1 MPGFS
6 SSYSPLFLVLFILI
20 AAAVSWYFYRNT
32 ALSNLKKYI
41 LITLKSLAIFILLAL
56 FIEPVL
62 SYLTSSD
69 KKGRDIVLI
78 DISRSSSIEKRS
90 EDIKTILSETD
101 INTNDGNLFGF
112 SGSTSELKN
121 MDSIMFNGYNTDL
134 AASLRELKEQYPDGS
149 YSTVTV
155 ISDGI
160 FTDGGNPLYEALK
173 FSAPFIVFPIGD
185 TAVKKDIVVKSV
197 TANEKAF
204 TGTAVKIKTYLNVFK
219 SAPAVINIKLLKEG
233 IEIKSQQV
241 STQPGLNIY
250 EVDFDVTET
259 VPGKVRYTVTAE
271 NLPDELTYK
280 NNKSDFYITY
290 IDNKV
295 NILVISG
302 GPGYDNEFTGS
313 VLKRIGNYN
322 ITYRTQKSAGEFYEG
337 PVDTRQFAELS
348 TLFLLNFPTSVT
360 SAALVSDIANSTKQF
375 NVPVIFFAG
384 KNSDYQKL
392 GSFEELIPF
401 SVSRPNSGENMFR
414 LQPVGGMDNGLDKIP
429 GLGATNEIFR
439 NVSGI
444 LPKPGSVTLA
454 TDKSSGEPMII
465 NRVSGL
471 SRSSAFLGYG
481 LWRWKLNPGTNAE
494 KTLEAM
500 LIEMINMTLQKEKK
514 TKLRVYPAKD
524 IFDYTEPVKIYA
536 EVYDE
541 NYLLTRNAKLT
552 GKVTRKDGTS
562 AGELKFTAL
571 ENKFSAELPPLPA
584 NDYYIE
590 CDAEYNGTYWARDNN
605 RFLSD
610 TLNTEYLQTRPDR
623 DILNVLASKTGGTVV
638 TADSVKEYSSILK
651 RLKETLP
658 VHEAPQRYLRFDLWG
673 NKYYLMLV
681 ILLFSIE
688 WVLRK
693 RNNIP

>member
-32 ALSNLKKYI
+32 ALSSLKKYI

-112 SGSTSELKN
+112 SGSTSEVKN

-204 TGTAVKIKTYLNVFK
+204 TGTAVKIKTYLNAFK

-241 STQPGLNIY
+241 STQPGLNNY

-259 VPGKVRYTVTAE
+259 VPGKVRYTITAE

-360 SAALVSDIANSTKQF
+360 STALVSDIANSTKQF

-401 SVSRPNSGENMFR
+401 SVSRPNSGENMLR

-454 TDKSSGEPMII
+454 TDKASGEPMII

-471 SRSSAFLGYG
+471 SRSSAFFGYG

-500 LIEMINMTLQKEKK
+500 LIEMINMTLQKEKR

-562 AGELKFTAL
+562 AGELKFTAV
-571 ENKFSAELPPLPA
+571 ENKFSAELPPLPP
-584 NDYYIE
+584 NDYYI
-590 CDAEYNGTYWARDNN
+590 
-605 RFLSD
+605 
-610 TLNTEYLQTRPDR
+610 
-623 DILNVLASKTGGTVV
+623 
-638 TADSVKEYSSILK
+638 
-651 RLKETLP
+651 
-658 VHEAPQRYLRFDLWG
+658 
-673 NKYYLMLV
+673 
-681 ILLFSIE
+681 
-688 WVLRK
+688 
-693 RNNIP
+693 